1 MTIQHPLRFAAF
13 LSLLAYIGAA
23 VALLWRRTSAV

>member
-1 MTIQHPLRFAAF
+1 MRHPLKFTAA

-23 VALLWRRTSAV
+23 IALLRKRRPGAA